1 MFVTEGPEDTGMVD
15 VRDPESGRS
24 LRSWKGHDVDVNF
37 VVFGPDG
44 TLATTGDDG
53 AAVAWDPET
62 GEEIGRIQGPEGEVW
77 GPSLSGDGSLLSA
90 AWPDEGVVR
99 VVDVSSGR
107 LVHEIRPDDGA
118 WSTALSPDGTSLAIG
133 GLERPS
139 VVVVD
144 LASGRELR
152 LGGFDWPRVF
162 QVSWS
167 PDGRWIAA
175 TGDDYARVWDAAT
188 GTLSA
193 VLRGHTAFTYGL
205 DWSADSTRIA
215 TGSWDGT
222 ARVWDRIDDGGK
234 EVLALSGSGTH
245 NGIIGVA
252 FSPDGRRLLVG
263 GDSNTAATI
272 FDVGLTGNAE
282 WTNVPAPLAYTGV
295 DFFPDGQRFVASS
308 EGVSATIWDSH
319 TGRSLGATGTHG
331 PSDDPA
337 TGTHVYQVDVS
348 PDGALIA
355 TASDMSVKVWDAE
368 TLEEVFAYAP
378 GKVLNDVAWSP
389 DGALLA
395 VVESDNHVTTI
406 LDQTGRTIGQVPE
419 EDRYFPMSAAF
430 ADGAWLAAS
439 RVEDQIRSYGVTVWD
454 WRTGE
459 AVMSLDAMAESLA
472 FASDGTLLATAERA
486 GPARIWDARTG
497 RLLTTLTGHTGGV
510 DDVAFSPDGA
520 TVATAGE
527 DGTVRLWDA
536 DSGIQRLVLRGHIGV
551 AGTVRFSP
559 DGTKLAST
567 GTDGVV
573 RVWALDLD
581 DLLRIAGENVKRD
594 LTPAECR
601 QYLHVDT
608 CS

>member
-1 MFVTEGPEDTGMVD
+1 
-15 VRDPESGRS
+15 
-24 LRSWKGHDVDVNF
+24 
-37 VVFGPDG
+37 
-44 TLATTGDDG
+44 
-53 AAVAWDPET
+53 
-62 GEEIGRIQGPEGEVW
+62 
-77 GPSLSGDGSLLSA
+77 
-90 AWPDEGVVR
+90 
-99 VVDVSSGR
+99 
-107 LVHEIRPDDGA
+107 LVHEITLDDGA
-118 WSTALSPDGTSLAIG
+118 WSTALSPDGRSLAIG
-133 GLERPS
+133 GWDHPS

-144 LASGRELR
+144 LASGREHR

-162 QVSWS
+162 EVSWS
-167 PDGRWIAA
+167 PNGRWIAA

-188 GTLSA
+188 GTQRA
-193 VLRGHTAFTYGL
+193 VLRGHTAFTFGL

-215 TGSWDGT
+215 TGSSDGT

-234 EVLALSGSGTH
+234 EVMALSGSGTH

-263 GDSNTAATI
+263 GDKNTAATI

-282 WTNVPAPLAYTGV
+282 WATVSAPLAYTGV
-295 DFFPDGQRFVASS
+295 DFFPDGHRFVASS
-308 EGVSATIWDSH
+308 AGVSATIWDSH
-319 TGRSLGATGTHG
+319 TGRSIGATGTHG

-337 TGTHVYQVDVS
+337 TGTHVYQVDIS
-348 PDGALIA
+348 PDGVLIA
-355 TASDMSVKVWDAE
+355 TASDKSVKVWEAE
-368 TLEEVFAYAP
+368 TRKEVFAYAP
-378 GKVLNDVAWSP
+378 GGSVNDVAWSP

-395 VVESDNHVTTI
+395 VVEFDNRVTTI
-406 LDQTGRTIGQVPE
+406 LDQTGRTIGQVRE
-419 EDRYFPMSAAF
+419 ADGSLPMSAAF
-430 ADGAWLAAS
+430 SADGAWLATS
-439 RVEDQIRSYGVTVWD
+439 RVQDAVRIGKTGVTVWD

-459 AVMSLDAMAESLA
+459 AVKTMDTLAESLA
-472 FASDGTLLATAERA
+472 FAPVGTLLATAERA

-497 RLLTTLTGHTGGV
+497 RPLTTLTGHTSGV

-573 RVWALDLD
+573 RVWALDID
-581 DLLRIAGENVKRD
+581 DLLRIAGENVTRG
-594 LTPAECR
+594 LTPAECL
-601 QYLHVDT
+601 QYLHVDS
-608 CS
+608 CA

>member
-1 MFVTEGPEDTGMVD
+1 M
-15 VRDPESGRS
+15 
-24 LRSWKGHDVDVNF
+24 NF
-37 VVFGPDG
+37 VVFGRDRH
-44 TLATTGDDG
+44 LATTGDDG
-53 AAVAWDPET
+53 AAVVWDPDT

-77 GPSLSGDGSLLSA
+77 GASLSGDGSLLSA
-90 AWPDEGVVR
+90 AWFDEGIVR
-99 VVDVSSGR
+99 VADVSSGR
-107 LVHEIRPDDGA
+107 LVREIRPDDGA

-133 GLERPS
+133 GSEPPS

-144 LASGRELR
+144 LASGREHR

-193 VLRGHTAFTYGL
+193 VLRGHTASTFGL

-245 NGIIGVA
+245 NGIVGVA

-263 GDSNTAATI
+263 GDKNTAATI

-282 WTNVPAPLAYTGV
+282 WANVPAPVGIHRRRFLPGRTAIRRHAVAWTVVRRPSGIQIPAV
-295 DFFPDGQRFVASS
+295 PSVLPVHTDHPTTRDRHPCLPGRHQPDG
-308 EGVSATIWDSH
+308 T
-319 TGRSLGATGTHG
+319 LM
-331 PSDDPA
+331 
-337 TGTHVYQVDVS
+337 
-348 PDGALIA
+348 A
-355 TASDMSVKVWDAE
+355 TASDKSVKVWDAE
-368 TLEEVFAYAP
+368 TRKEVFAYAP
-378 GKVLNDVAWSP
+378 DGLVNDVTWSP
-389 DGALLA
+389 DGAALA
-395 VVESDNHVTTI
+395 VNESDNHVTTI
-406 LDQTGRTIGQVPE
+406 LDQTGRTIGQVREP
-419 EDRYFPMSAAF
+419 DGSPPMSAAF
-430 ADGAWLAAS
+430 SADGAWLATSWVDAVGIGS
-439 RVEDQIRSYGVTVWD
+439 HGVTVWD

-459 AVMSLDAMAESLA
+459 AVTTLDTMAESLA
-472 FASDGTLLATAERA
+472 FAPDGTLLATAERT
-486 GPARIWDARTG
+486 GPARIWDARTS
-497 RLLTTLTGHTGGV
+497 RLLTTLTGHISGV
-510 DDVAFSPDGA
+510 DDVAVSPDGA

-527 DGTVRLWDA
+527 DGTVRLWNA

-573 RVWALDLD
+573 RVWAS
-581 DLLRIAGENVKRD
+581 
-594 LTPAECR
+594 TST
-601 QYLHVDT
+601 T
-608 CS
+608 CSESPARK